1 MSRVAVID
9 CGTNSIRLLIADP
22 SPAGLAEIDRRVEV
36 VRLGQGV
43 DAIGAFHPDA
53 VARTFAAIDGYAA
66 EIERHGVDKVRF
78 VATSASRDVANRDEF
93 EAGVR
98 ERLGVG
104 VDVLTGDEEARLSFT
119 GALAVLQGQSSVA
132 SGEVLVTDI
141 GGGSTE
147 LVLGERDGSV
157 VAATSLDVGAV
168 RLRERFLHS
177 DPVTP
182 AERDEATVFV
192 DDLLDACGVDLH
204 AATWIGVAGTMT
216 SMAAIHHGLREYD
229 RSRVHGSLLTPSDV
243 GALTERLISAPVTD
257 LEKIP
262 TLAPMRAQV
271 IGGGALIC
279 ERIARRVGAGL
290 IVSETDILD
299 AVALEL
305 LG

>member
-43 DAIGAFHPDA
+43 DATGAFHPDA

-66 EIERHGVDKVRF
+66 EIERHGVEKVRF

-98 ERLGVG
+98 ARLGVG
-104 VDVLTGDEEARLSFT
+104 VDVLTGDEEARLSFA
-119 GALAVLQGQSSVA
+119 GALAVLQGRSSVA

-182 AERDEATVFV
+182 DERDEATAFV
-192 DDLLDACGVDLH
+192 DDLLDTCGVDLH

-243 GALTERLISAPVTD
+243 EALTERLISSPVTD